1 MVDITARIDI
11 NHYDTDQY
19 TNWDELWIC
28 LDLLQQLKKHTMNE
42 YPHNHQGGSYE
53 NPLVRHERL

>member
-19 TNWDELWIC
+19 TNWDELRIC
-28 LDLLQQLKKHTMNE
+28 LDLL
-42 YPHNHQGGSYE
+42 
-53 NPLVRHERL
+53 

>member
-19 TNWDELWIC
+19 TNWDELWVC
-28 LDLLQQLKKHTMNE
+28 LDLL
-42 YPHNHQGGSYE
+42 
-53 NPLVRHERL
+53 